1 MKEYEIDLLVLGC
14 THYPLLRGVIGR
26 EIGDGVKLVNP
37 AYETAKSL
45 KEMLKEKELLA
56 SAGGEVTQDFFVS
69 DGADEFIS
77 FANSVLPRRVENTS
91 LVDIE
96 AY

>member
-1 MKEYEIDLLVLGC
+1 MA
-14 THYPLLRGVIGR
+14 P
-26 EIGDGVKLVNP
+26 
-37 AYETAKSL
+37 
-45 KEMLKEKELLA
+45 
-56 SAGGEVTQDFFVS
+56 AGGEVTHDFFVS